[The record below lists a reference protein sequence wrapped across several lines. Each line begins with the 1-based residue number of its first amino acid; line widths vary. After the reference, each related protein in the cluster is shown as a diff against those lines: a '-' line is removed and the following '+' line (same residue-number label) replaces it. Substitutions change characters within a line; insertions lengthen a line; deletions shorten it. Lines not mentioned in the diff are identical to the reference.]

1 MHIDGNSFYA
11 SCERLF
17 RPDLKKSPIAV
28 LSNNDGIVIALNA
41 ECKALGFKR
50 GDVFF
55 QVKKQM
61 EKKKVAVF
69 SSNYTL
75 YADMSSRLNLIYS
88 RYAIELEVY
97 SIDESFIYI
106 PYMQWK
112 DLSNLGFFIKDTVK
126 KETGLPVSVGIAPT
140 KTLAKMC
147 NKLAKG
153 RGGVCNWEEI
163 DHDKTLKEYP
173 VGDVW
178 GVGQA
183 KTAYLKNKGIFT
195 AYDLSKYPLDR
206 AIKSLTITG
215 YRTVQELNGVCA
227 INKIE
232 EKPRQLVCVS
242 RSFQKPVF
250 DLEEIKVALAEYA
263 IEAVKRM
270 RDGNLS
276 CKYLTV
282 YLMTNCYSE
291 GDQYYNQM
299 SAELP
304 YLSSYLPEIIG
315 VANEL
320 LRRIFREGYGF
331 RKVMICLSGLDFD
344 NNPQLDLF
352 DVEKVDKKAND
363 RLMQAFDY
371 INDKYGRGT
380 IKLGCCEIMNKKQKD
395 ESPAWEMRRDYLS
408 PRYTTQLSD
417 IPIAL

>member
-11 SCERLF
+11 SCERVF

-88 RYAIELEVY
+88 RYSMDLEVY

-106 PYMQWK
+106 PYMQCNE
-112 DLSNLGFFIKDTVK
+112 LSYLGFDIKDTVK

-147 NKLAKG
+147 NKLAKN

-163 DHDKTLKEYP
+163 DHEKTLKEYP

-183 KTAYLKNKGIFT
+183 KTAFLKKHGIHT

-206 AIKSLTITG
+206 ALKNLTITG
-215 YRTVQELNGVCA
+215 YRTVEELNSVCA
-227 INKIE
+227 IHKIE
-232 EKPRQLVCVS
+232 EKARELVSVS
-242 RSFQKPVF
+242 RSFQKPVS
-250 DLEEIKVALAEYA
+250 DLEEIKVALAEYT
-263 IEAVKRM
+263 IEAIKRM
-270 RDGNLS
+270 RYDNLS
-276 CKYLTV
+276 CKYITV

-291 GDQYYNQM
+291 GEQYYNQM

-304 YLSSYLPEIIG
+304 YLSSYLPEILG
-315 VANEL
+315 VANSL
-320 LRRIFREGYGF
+320 LTRIFRKGFGF
-331 RKVMICLSGLDFD
+331 RKVMICLTGLEVDK
-344 NNPQLDLF
+344 NPQLDLF
-352 DVEKVDKKAND
+352 DVEKVDKKAHD
-363 RLMQAFDY
+363 RLMEAFDY
-371 INDKYGRGT
+371 INDRYGRGT
-380 IKLGCCEIMNKKQKD
+380 IKLGCCQIMNKTQKD

-408 PRYTTQLSD
+408 PRYTTQFSD
-417 IPIAL
+417 IPVAL